1 MSAAKKLTYERVTFT
16 DLRSD
21 SFREV
26 VGMVRHTD
34 APSRRVAV
42 GTFVQHCLSRATRNS
57 AAFEIAWG
65 NSGSAPAQ
73 VLLGGI
79 CAGDLEFSPA
89 TFDQAHA
96 AADHDADHPVAVGHA
111 RGDQ

>member
-1 MSAAKKLTYERVTFT
+1 MTGVREHTYERVTFT

-42 GTFVQHCLSRATRNS
+42 A
-57 AAFEIAWG
+57 
-65 NSGSAPAQ
+65 
-73 VLLGGI
+73 
-79 CAGDLEFSPA
+79 
-89 TFDQAHA
+89 
-96 AADHDADHPVAVGHA
+96 
-111 RGDQ
+111 